1 MGRQAVG
8 KKLQI
13 VSAHRQAAK
22 ESRQEKKKLQI
33 VSTNPPERRLPY
45 YGWHAR
51 SLVNN
56 PWRQSLEDHRR
67 LSGANPV
74 VVIIT
79 GTGSHSGATGGP
91 VLRSAVENLL
101 QWRQMHFVRNTP
113 GSIRVNPNTG
123 IVFTSN
129 SNSTSK
135 DTKLIVVDNIHD
147 SNGLG
152 GLTRLLSTK
161 KKSITTEQQPS
172 LLHASL
178 QGPSLLEVV
187 KDEADLARSKAE
199 SFKLLRQEQKL
210 AHQETTEFHIALDL
224 SKLNHSKNE
233 IQIQQEQKHWQ
244 QAIECSREH
253 EEELKQQANVQEEA
267 CGAVGHIIHYVRG
280 RKRSRRTRSKKY

>member
-33 VSTNPPERRLPY
+33 VSTNPPERRLDY

-51 SLVNN
+51 LLVNN

-101 QWRQMHFVRNTP
+101 QRRQMHFVRNRNENLL
-113 GSIRVNPNTG
+113 IKKRPNF
-123 IVFTSN
+123 I
-129 SNSTSK
+129 
-135 DTKLIVVDNIHD
+135 
-147 SNGLG
+147 
-152 GLTRLLSTK
+152 
-161 KKSITTEQQPS
+161 
-172 LLHASL
+172 
-178 QGPSLLEVV
+178 
-187 KDEADLARSKAE
+187 
-199 SFKLLRQEQKL
+199 
-210 AHQETTEFHIALDL
+210 
-224 SKLNHSKNE
+224 
-233 IQIQQEQKHWQ
+233 
-244 QAIECSREH
+244 
-253 EEELKQQANVQEEA
+253 
-267 CGAVGHIIHYVRG
+267 
-280 RKRSRRTRSKKY
+280 